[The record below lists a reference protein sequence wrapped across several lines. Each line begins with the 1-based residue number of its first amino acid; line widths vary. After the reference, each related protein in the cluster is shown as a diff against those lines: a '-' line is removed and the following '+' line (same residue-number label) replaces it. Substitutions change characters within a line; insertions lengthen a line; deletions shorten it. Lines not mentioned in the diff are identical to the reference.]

1 MNLDEARHNMV
12 ERQIRTWE
20 VLDQRVLDLL
30 ETVPREDFVPARY
43 RQQAFADLMIPLPHG
58 EVMMRPNVE
67 GRLLQAVQV
76 QPDETVLEIGTGS
89 GYLTACLATLAG
101 RVETVDIH
109 ADLVERARDRLAGQ
123 SVDGAPLGNRVRADV
138 GDVCTDWQPQSAH
151 DVLVVTGAV
160 PELPGRFLEWV
171 NPGGRIFVISGPPP
185 IREAQLVTR
194 YDESEWRAESLFE
207 TELPLLVNS
216 EKPRPFVF

>member
-1 MNLDEARHNMV
+1 MNIDEARHNMV
-12 ERQIRTWE
+12 ERQVRTWE

-30 ETVPREDFVPARY
+30 ETVPREDFAPARY
-43 RQQAFADLMIPLPHG
+43 RQLAFADLMIPLAHG

-76 QPDETVLEIGTGS
+76 QPGETVLEIGTGS
-89 GYLTACLATLAG
+89 GYLTACLATQGA

-109 ADLVERARDRLAGQ
+109 ADLVERARERLA
-123 SVDGAPLGNRVRADV
+123 DHCANGAPLGDRVHTAV
-138 GDVCTDWQPQSAH
+138 GDVYADWQPQNTH

-160 PELPGRFLEWV
+160 PELPSRFLEWV
-171 NPGGRIFVISGPPP
+171 RPGGRIFVISGSPP

-194 YDESEWRAESLFE
+194 FDEHEWRAESLFD

-216 EKPRPFVF
+216 EKPQPFVF